1 MAVALNGGIGIIH
14 YNNTIEEQV
23 SAWCPSFT
31 TPGASEE
38 SPPPSRQ
45 VYEVSTVKKF
55 ENGFINQPMCIAPTT
70 TIGEV
75 QLMKERNGFGG
86 YPVTTDG
93 KLGSPLLGIV
103 TDRDYDFR
111 EDPDTPV
118 SEIMSRDV
126 VTGRQGIA
134 LKEANRIMRESK
146 KGKLPIVNEKHEL
159 VALTSRTDLKKNRD
173 FPFASKD
180 ANKQLLVGAA
190 IGTRP
195 GDRDRAA
202 ALVAAGVDVIVLD
215 SSQGN
220 SLYQVRTGGRGGM
233 SAVPATLP
241 VPRSRRSK

>member
-1 MAVALNGGIGIIH
+1 M
-14 YNNTIEEQV
+14 
-23 SAWCPSFT
+23 
-31 TPGASEE
+31 
-38 SPPPSRQ
+38 
-45 VYEVSTVKKF
+45 YEVSTVKKF
-55 ENGFINQPMCIAPTT
+55 ENGFINQPVCIAPTT

-93 KLGSPLLGIV
+93 RLGSPLLGIV

-118 SEIMSRDV
+118 SEIMSREV
-126 VTGRQGIA
+126 VTGRQGIS

-146 KGKLPIVNEKHEL
+146 KGKLPIVNDKLEL

-220 SLYQVRTGGRGGM
+220 SLYQVGG
-233 SAVPATLP
+233 
-241 VPRSRRSK
+241 

>member
-1 MAVALNGGIGIIH
+1 MKTGDTCKRNAV
-14 YNNTIEEQV
+14 V
-23 SAWCPSFT
+23 
-31 TPGASEE
+31 
-38 SPPPSRQ
+38 
-45 VYEVSTVKKF
+45 VKRHTSIPAAAK
-55 ENGFINQPMCIAPTT
+55 
-70 TIGEV
+70 
-75 QLMKERNGFGG
+75 LMRHNHVGSLVVVDDLDDRV
-86 YPVTTDG
+86 PV
-93 KLGSPLLGIV
+93 GIV

-118 SEIMSRDV
+118 SEIMSREV
-126 VTGRQGIA
+126 VTGRQGIS

-146 KGKLPIVNEKHEL
+146 KGKLPIVNGKLEL

-220 SLYQVRTGGRGGM
+220 SLYQVGESVGGAAQPPLTRDGLL
-233 SAVPATLP
+233 SVH
-241 VPRSRRSK
+241 RSK